1 MTLPGITQTVRDRGL
16 GLQAL
21 GSEYH
26 CKIGLCT
33 NGTANLAQAF
43 GDPQT
48 VRDTLGHGPLVEA
61 LCLSIERTGK
71 PAIGVRATQTTAG
84 AVGTITQTG
93 AGPLI
98 TATGAV
104 PNDAY
109 ELKVEILIGGAVATS
124 QFRYSLDGG
133 DTWSGAIATAASYV
147 IPDSGITIQFPAGT
161 YVLGEV
167 YSATCTAPS
176 YDTTALNTALDAAH
190 AAVQQWRLVHIVGY
204 AAAGTGTA
212 TVAAAVASKLA
223 AFAAAFRYA
232 YAVLEAADDTDAN
245 LVSAFAAFADVR
257 VMVAAGF
264 CELVSAVDARIYKRP
279 AAWLVVDRLMASA
292 VSRDPGAV
300 IDGPLV
306 GVTRIYRD
314 ERLTP
319 NLHDARFATLRTFQG
334 VPGFFITGGKL
345 VAPSGS
351 DFADAPNRQV
361 MDVASRVSYE
371 ALLPYLNVD
380 LQIDAAGLIDERE
393 AIGIEKVVLNK
404 LRDAVTRPGDAS
416 EVEFVLNRASNILST
431 QKLVGKTRVRPKG
444 YARFIE
450 NEIAFS
456 NPAIT

>member
-33 NGTANLAQAF
+33 LGTENSVYAF

-48 VRDTLGHGPLVEA
+48 VRDTLGRGPLVEA
-61 LCLSIERTGK
+61 LCLSLERAGK
-71 PAIGVRATQTTAG
+71 PVLAVRATQTTAG
-84 AVGTITQTG
+84 SVGTITQSG

-98 TATGAV
+98 TATGAA

-109 ELKVEILIGGAVATS
+109 ELKVEILVGGAVGTS

-167 YSATCTAPS
+167 YSATCTPPA
-176 YDTTALNTALDAAH
+176 YDTTALNTALDAAI

-204 AAAGTGTA
+204 GSSAAGSA
-212 TVAAAVASKLA
+212 TIAAAVASKMASA
-223 AFAAAFRYA
+223 ATAFRYA
-232 YAVLEAADDTDAN
+232 YAVIEAADDSDAN
-245 LVSAFAAFADVR
+245 LLSAFASAADVR

-264 CELVSAVDARIYKRP
+264 CELVSAVDARLYKRP
-279 AAWLVVDRLMASA
+279 AAWPIVDRLMSSV

-306 GVTRIYRD
+306 GVTALHRD

-319 NLHDARFATLRTFQG
+319 GLHDARFATLRTFRG
-334 VPGFFITGGKL
+334 VPGFFVTGGRMM
-345 VAPSGS
+345 APVGS

-361 MDVASRVSYE
+361 MDVASRASYE

-380 LQIDAAGLIDERE
+380 LLIDAAGLLDERE
-393 AIGIEKVVLNK
+393 AVGIEKVVLNR

-416 EVEFVLNRASNILST
+416 DVDFVLNRATNLLST

-450 NEIAFS
+450 NEIAFT
-456 NPAIT
+456 NPAI